1 MFLLDEAQAVR
12 LLVAPLPVPLSRL
25 QPPLPDVAVVDV
37 ALLFPEHLGVVG
49 RWQGRLPTLPAACL
63 RFFYSQSLVPPP
75 GPGASLLC
83 LLRLPHLGGSASFWD
98 LLLR

>member
-1 MFLLDEAQAVR
+1 MFLLEEAQAVR

-25 QPPLPDVAVVDV
+25 QPPFPDVWPCDSQNT
-37 ALLFPEHLGVVG
+37 LGLMG

-63 RFFYSQSLVPPP
+63 GSFYSQSLVPPP

-83 LLRLPHLGGSASFWD
+83 LLRLPHLGGSASFWE